1 MLVTAGNPDWDGY
14 ITRIFIWFSYTRA
27 IFQPLKPFTKPIKST
42 VKSLNQPN
50 QLVHQSSQK
59 RHIIK
64 HFWVKMKLLE
74 AFIVSLF
81 CTISFAFHVLNDNM
95 LTSEPLLQYV
105 PVGLLHANL
114 SEMGAQRKVVL
125 IQHLKNRNAAKLRQV
140 IKLLLAKPNQKAA
153 TYQQKSEQKSQN
165 KNRSRFNRFRKYHG
179 N

>member
-1 MLVTAGNPDWDGY
+1 MIFLYPSNISASEAVHQTYKIDGKKFESTKS
-14 ITRIFIWFSYTRA
+14 IGSSV
-27 IFQPLKPFTKPIKST
+27 FTK
-42 VKSLNQPN
+42 
-50 QLVHQSSQK
+50 
-59 RHIIK
+59 RHTIK

-140 IKLLLAKPNQKAA
+140 FKLLLAKPNQKAA
-153 TYQQKSEQKSQN
+153 KYQPKSEQKSQN